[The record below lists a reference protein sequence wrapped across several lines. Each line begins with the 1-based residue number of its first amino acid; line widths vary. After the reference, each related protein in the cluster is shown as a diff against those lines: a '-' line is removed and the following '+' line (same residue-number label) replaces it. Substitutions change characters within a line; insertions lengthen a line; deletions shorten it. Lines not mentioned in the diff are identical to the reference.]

1 MKRKSTYAGVSLA
14 VLAAC
19 LLTLPIANA
28 ETAAVETPPGG
39 TAAPIG
45 HETAV
50 EACSAINPVQPVSLV
65 NAVGDGSGIGFS
77 LVWLNDKDG
86 NLWMCDADANG
97 NIYSYTLLSGDLLG
111 GTGPELV
118 GLQDIAFGDEDPQAV
133 AAQVCEAY
141 PEGGGK
147 AVAVAADGLVND
159 PGFIVFI
166 EDVAG
171 SYHLCNATG
180 DAAVWAFEPIGEPID
195 VIELQ
200 TS

>member
-1 MKRKSTYAGVSLA
+1 MKRKSAYAGASLA
-14 VLAAC
+14 ALAAC
-19 LLTLPIANA
+19 LLILPTANA
-28 ETAAVETPPGG
+28 ETV
-39 TAAPIG
+39 APVG

-97 NIYSYTLLSGDLLG
+97 NIYSYTLLSGDLLD

-118 GLQDIAFGDEDPQAV
+118 GLQDVALGEEDPQAI
-133 AAQVCEAY
+133 AAQVCAAY

-147 AVAVAADGLVND
+147 VVAVAADGFDSD

-166 EDVAG
+166 EDGAG
-171 SYHLCNATG
+171 AYHLCNATG

-195 VIELQ
+195 VTELQ